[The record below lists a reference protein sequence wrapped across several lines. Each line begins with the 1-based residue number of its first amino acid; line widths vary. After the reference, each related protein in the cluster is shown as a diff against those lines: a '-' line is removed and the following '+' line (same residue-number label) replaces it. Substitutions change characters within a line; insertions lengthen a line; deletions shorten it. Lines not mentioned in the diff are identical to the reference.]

1 MPYPDCAILLTPVK
15 PVYTC
20 AAVKLCS
27 RRDNQLRCSVANN
40 RERYIEALRRGQAY
54 NMEKKWQSAL
64 REFRQA
70 IQEFPQEPA
79 AYAGLGEACFGLNQ
93 IDRALECYKLAARYS
108 QGDINYLNKVADFQ
122 ERLGQL
128 SDAGKTYMAVGE
140 IYLRQ
145 RDLDNAEGNWL
156 RAVRLEP
163 NLLGAHQRLATVYQ
177 RQTKTRQAVREYLAI
192 ARILQLRGEKEKALQ
207 MCYAALRLEP
217 ESQEVQT
224 AIDLVKYGADA
235 FREEEPEIDLNVQPE
250 ITPELEP
257 AEPTI
262 ADTIRQ
268 MAAVFEQERQKQTP
282 PPEPT
287 SNDPVEIA
295 LKLAQE
301 QLAEELFRDEEDEA
315 ELYGTSGAGL
325 SKLERD
331 ALIGQGMDFQS
342 RGRTQE
348 AIQCY
353 EKAVHGGLRLPAAH
367 FTLGALYLE
376 IGDYEQVTYH
386 LERAGQ
392 ERAYWEASRELLG
405 RMEY

>member
-1 MPYPDCAILLTPVK
+1 M
-15 PVYTC
+15 
-20 AAVKLCS
+20 
-27 RRDNQLRCSVANN
+27 ANN
-40 RERYIEALRRGQAY
+40 RERYAEAVRRGLAY
-54 NMEKKWQSAL
+54 NMEKKWQAAL

-70 IQEFPQEPA
+70 IQELPTEPS

-108 QGDINYLNKVADFQ
+108 QGNINYLNKVADFQ

-128 SDAGKTYMAVGE
+128 GDAGKTYMAVGE

-145 RDLDNAEGNWL
+145 RDLDNAESHWL
-156 RAVRLEP
+156 RAVRLES

-177 RQTKTRQAVREYLAI
+177 RQGKVKPAIREYLAI

-217 ESQEVQT
+217 ESLEVQT
-224 AIDLVKYGADA
+224 AIDLVKYGEEA
-235 FREEEPEIDLNVQPE
+235 FREPDQVEVESEETAPEIS
-250 ITPELEP
+250 PELEP

-268 MAAVFEQERQKQTP
+268 MAAVFEQERQKQAP
-282 PPEPT
+282 PPRPV
-287 SNDPVEIA
+287 SHDPVDGA

-301 QLAEELFRDEEDEA
+301 QLAEELFREEEDES
-315 ELYGTSGAGL
+315 ELYGTSGLGL

-342 RGRTQE
+342 RGRTQD

-353 EKAVHGGLRLPAAH
+353 EKAVRGGLKLPAVH
-367 FTLGALYLE
+367 FTLGALYMDL
-376 IGDYEQVTYH
+376 GDYEQVTYH

-392 ERAYWEASRELLG
+392 DQGYWQASRELLG
-405 RMEY
+405 RMD

>member
-1 MPYPDCAILLTPVK
+1 M
-15 PVYTC
+15 
-20 AAVKLCS
+20 
-27 RRDNQLRCSVANN
+27 ANN
-40 RERYIEALRRGQAY
+40 RERYAEAVRRGLAY
-54 NMEKKWQSAL
+54 NMEKNWRAAL

-70 IQEFPQEPA
+70 IQVFPNEPV

-108 QGDINYLNKVADFQ
+108 QGDIRYLNKVADFQ

-128 SDAGKTYMAVGE
+128 GDAGKTYMAVGE

-145 RDLDNAEGNWL
+145 RDLDNAESHWL
-156 RAVRLEP
+156 RAVRLESG
-163 NLLGAHQRLATVYQ
+163 LLGAHQRLATVYQ
-177 RQTKTRQAVREYLAI
+177 RQGKTKQAVREYLAI
-192 ARILQLRGEKEKALQ
+192 ARILQVRGDKEKALQ

-217 ESQEVQT
+217 DSSEVQT
-224 AIDLVKYGADA
+224 AIDLVKYGEDA
-235 FREEEPEIDLNVQPE
+235 FREEEEPEIDLPAQPA

-282 PPEPT
+282 LPAPV
-287 SNDPVEIA
+287 SADPVDIA

-331 ALIGQGMDFQS
+331 ALIGQGMDLQS
-342 RGRTQE
+342 RGRTQD
-348 AIQCY
+348 AITCY
-353 EKAVHGGLRLPAAH
+353 GKAVQGGLKLPAVH

-376 IGDYEQVTYH
+376 LGDYEQVTYH

-392 ERAYWEASRELLG
+392 AKEYWQASRELLG
-405 RMEY
+405 RMEE

>member
-1 MPYPDCAILLTPVK
+1 M
-15 PVYTC
+15 
-20 AAVKLCS
+20 
-27 RRDNQLRCSVANN
+27 ANN
-40 RERYIEALRRGQAY
+40 RERYAEAVRRGLSY
-54 NMEKKWQSAL
+54 NIEKNWSAAL

-70 IQEFPQEPA
+70 IQIFPNEPV
-79 AYAGLGEACFGLNQ
+79 AYTGLGEACFGLNQ

-108 QGDINYLNKVADFQ
+108 QGDIRYLNKVADFQ

-128 SDAGKTYMAVGE
+128 GDAGKTYMAIGE

-145 RDLDNAEGNWL
+145 RDLDNAESHWL
-156 RAVRLEP
+156 RAVRLESG
-163 NLLGAHQRLATVYQ
+163 LLGAHQRLATVYQ
-177 RQTKTRQAVREYLAI
+177 RQGKTKQAVREYLAI
-192 ARILQLRGEKEKALQ
+192 ARILQVRGDKEKALQ

-217 ESQEVQT
+217 DSQEVQT
-224 AIDLVKYGADA
+224 AIDLVKYGEDA
-235 FREEEPEIDLNVQPE
+235 FREEEETDIDLPAPPS

-268 MAAVFEQERQKQTP
+268 MAAVFEQERQKQP
-282 PPEPT
+282 PPPAPVNT
-287 SNDPVEIA
+287 DPVDVA

-315 ELYGTSGAGL
+315 ELYGTSGTGL

-331 ALIGQGMDFQS
+331 ALIGQGMDLQS
-342 RGRTQE
+342 RGRTQD
-348 AIQCY
+348 AVTCY
-353 EKAVHGGLRLPAAH
+353 DKAVQGGLKLPAVH

-376 IGDYEQVTYH
+376 LGDYEQVTYH

-392 ERAYWEASRELLG
+392 AKEYWQASRELLG
-405 RMEY
+405 RIED

>member
-1 MPYPDCAILLTPVK
+1 M
-15 PVYTC
+15 
-20 AAVKLCS
+20 
-27 RRDNQLRCSVANN
+27 ANN
-40 RERYIEALRRGQAY
+40 RERYAEALRRGLAY
-54 NMEKKWQSAL
+54 NVEKKWQSAL

-70 IQEFPQEPA
+70 IQEFPNEPT

-108 QGDINYLNKVADFQ
+108 QGNVNYLNKVADFQ

-128 SDAGKTYMAVGE
+128 SEAGKTYMAVGE
-140 IYLRQ
+140 IYLRN
-145 RDLDNAEGNWL
+145 RDLDNAESNWL

-177 RQTKTRQAVREYLAI
+177 RQGKIRSAVREYLAI

-217 ESQEVQT
+217 DSPEVQT
-224 AIDLVKYGADA
+224 AIELVKYGEEA
-235 FREEEPEIDLNVQPE
+235 FREEEEPELDMEPAQE
-250 ITPELEP
+250 ITPQLEP

-268 MAAVFEQERQKQTP
+268 MAAVFEQERQKQAP
-282 PPEPT
+282 PPQ
-287 SNDPVEIA
+287 PVSSSPVDVA

-342 RGRTQE
+342 RGRVRE
-348 AIQCY
+348 AIECY
-353 EKAVHGGLRLPAAH
+353 EKAVRGGLKLPSVH
-367 FTLGALYLE
+367 FTLGALYMELT
-376 IGDYEQVTYH
+376 DYEHVTYH

-392 ERAYWEASRELLG
+392 DKSYWSACRELLG
-405 RMEY
+405 RIEE